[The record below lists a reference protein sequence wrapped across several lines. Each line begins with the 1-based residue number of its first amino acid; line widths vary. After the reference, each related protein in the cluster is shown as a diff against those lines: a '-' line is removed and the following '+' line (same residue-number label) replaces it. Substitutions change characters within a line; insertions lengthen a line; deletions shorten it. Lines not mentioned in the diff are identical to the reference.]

1 MTNNDTN
8 IVPFGKYKGR
18 DILEVLETDPSY
30 LQWLTGQ
37 EWFRDRYVYLHQTIV
52 NRGSEPE
59 DTPEHNAL
67 QVLFLD
73 HAFCLKFCQALDDKL
88 DDKIRN
94 QLESE
99 RAEQSKRAAKN
110 LREAEHRLKSAARY
124 LAGEPEG
131 RNYGETYQETHDKA
145 AAAFQRCTHLCT
157 VIDRPITG
165 IEFTF
170 HPEFEDGGIDVRLRA
185 GASSINH
192 RDLPKHV
199 HTIGFNTETVW
210 PPGHGFTLGI
220 EIKPTVG
227 DDYPAVL
234 RQMKRNGSTVLF
246 LKSYTRQGAT
256 REQFLRTFAISKFR
270 VVFLE
275 QCA

>member
-37 EWFRDRYVYLHQTIV
+37 EWFRDRYVYLHQTII

-73 HAFCLKFCQALDDKL
+73 HAFCLKFCLALDDKL
-88 DDKIRN
+88 DDKIRS

-99 RAEQSKRAAKN
+99 RGEHSRRAAKN
-110 LREAEHRLKSAARY
+110 LREAEYRMKSAARR
-124 LAGEPEG
+124 LADAEG

-145 AAAFQRCTHLCT
+145 AAAFQERTLQCT

-165 IEFTF
+165 IEFSF
-170 HPEFEDGGIDVRLRA
+170 HPEFEDAGIDVRLKV
-185 GASSINH
+185 GAASINH
-192 RDLPKHV
+192 RGLTELV
-199 HTIGFNTETVW
+199 HKISYDTETVW
-210 PPGHGFTLGI
+210 PPGHSFTLCI

-246 LKSYTRQGAT
+246 LKSYTGQGAT
-256 REQFLRTFAISKFR
+256 REQFLQTFTISKFR